1 MGKHDPETYLNYSL
15 LSEYLETKNE
25 VNQSKNDLAMKR
37 KNKSNIFGAKTRFK
51 CVQN

>member
-15 LSEYLETKNE
+15 LSEYLETKKK
-25 VNQSKNDLAMKR
+25 VNQSKNDLAMKS

-51 CVQN
+51 